1 MGRAM
6 KSKGKGGKDAGPY
19 AKSNGKSTGPKKDSN
34 IRKFRPYE
42 RIKPQP
48 GKKTKSVLADVSMD
62 DFLKSGLENTLAGS
76 EDGEESVEGEIEEE
90 EEEEEDDEDDD
101 ISELEFESDMEDEE
115 ARHIKA
121 LENLAQRDPKF
132 HQFLQENEANLL
144 EFKPDQEPEGLES
157 RLAAAMG
164 QKELTVSLVMHW
176 QKDLVDT
183 HSIATLEKVLSAL
196 QSATNLSEDT
206 EYKFNDPEGW
216 ARLLELAAKLLT
228 IDSIQQSIGDGLQP
242 YKPRSQASYSCRD
255 CTKWKSVSVYT
266 ILALLMM
273 SETW

>member
-19 AKSNGKSTGPKKDSN
+19 AKSKGKNTAPKKDSAM
-34 IRKFRPYE
+34 RKFRPYE

-48 GKKTKSVLADVSMD
+48 GKKTKSVLADISMD
-62 DFLKSGLENTLAGS
+62 DFLNAGLEDTLVGA
-76 EDGEESVEGEIEEE
+76 DNGEKNMEGEV
-90 EEEEEDDEDDD
+90 EEEEEDEEEEDEEED
-101 ISELEFESDMEDEE
+101 ISEIEFESDMEDEE

-121 LENLAQRDPKF
+121 LENLAQKDPKF

-144 EFKPDQEPEGLES
+144 DFKPDQEPEGLES
-157 RLAAAMG
+157 RLAAATG

-176 QKDLVDT
+176 QKDLVET
-183 HSIATLEKVLSAL
+183 NSIATLEKIISAL

-216 ARLLELAAKLLT
+216 APIRASCKLLT
-228 IDSIQQSIGDGLQP
+228 IGSI
-242 YKPRSQASYSCRD
+242 
-255 CTKWKSVSVYT
+255 
-266 ILALLMM
+266 
-273 SETW
+273 